1 MAIHRFN
8 MEDIVSRVYAG
19 IARPSATTPRA
30 RVRGPY
36 NRDKRDDRSP
46 IWSYWGYCPEDPTR
60 PMPVRSPSALASSAV
75 FLEQAGVV
83 SSSVL
88 RRRIGIGGQDG
99 CVFLS
104 GANPGTPRI
113 HPSTR

>member
-1 MAIHRFN
+1 
-8 MEDIVSRVYAG
+8 
-19 IARPSATTPRA
+19 
-30 RVRGPY
+30 
-36 NRDKRDDRSP
+36 
-46 IWSYWGYCPEDPTR
+46 
-60 PMPVRSPSALASSAV
+60 MPVRSPSALASSAV

-113 HPSTR
+113 HPSTRATVRSTGGNNGLRNSGRVPLRSASRIHAAAE